1 MATISRTDLGR
12 ADALDGL
19 RPVLIVDR
27 EYETSHGM
35 VGVLG
40 LDQHAH
46 PVNVQY
52 RLISDLLIFTD
63 AQEG

>member
-1 MATISRTDLGR
+1 M
-12 ADALDGL
+12 
-19 RPVLIVDR
+19 LIVDR